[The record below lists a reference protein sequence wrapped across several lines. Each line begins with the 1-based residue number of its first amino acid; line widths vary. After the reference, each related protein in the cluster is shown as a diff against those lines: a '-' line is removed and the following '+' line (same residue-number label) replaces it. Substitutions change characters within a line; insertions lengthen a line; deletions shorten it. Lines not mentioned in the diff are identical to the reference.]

1 MSEKKKPE
9 EIINEE
15 EKKETTKISEDDT
28 ITISSHK
35 EQGEKKINV
44 EYKKGGRKDK
54 IKELEDEIESL
65 KNDLLRNQADFE
77 NFKKRMH
84 QERIT
89 DRKYAAM
96 DLIHDLLIPLD
107 QLRKVVNMDIEDP
120 MLKNYLIGFKMIND
134 QIYDQLEANGLKEIK
149 ALGETFD
156 PKVHHAVEKD
166 SNSEIENNIITE
178 EIQKGYM
185 YKDRIL
191 RPAMVKV
198 NEWSE

>member
-1 MSEKKKPE
+1 MSEKKKQE
-9 EIINEE
+9 EIIIEE
-15 EKKETTKISEDDT
+15 EKKDDTTISEDDT
-28 ITISSHK
+28 IKITHHK

-44 EYKKGGRKDK
+44 EYKKGGRKVK
-54 IKELEDEIESL
+54 IKELEDEIAAL

-77 NFKKRMH
+77 NFKKRMN

-107 QLRKVVNMDIEDP
+107 QLRKVVSMEVDDP

-134 QIYDQLEANGLKEIK
+134 QIYDQLEAYGLKEIK
-149 ALGETFD
+149 AVGETFD

>member
-44 EYKKGGRKDK
+44 EYKKGGRKVK

-166 SNSEIENNIITE
+166 NNSDVENNIITE

>member
-44 EYKKGGRKDK
+44 EYKKGGRKVK

-107 QLRKVVNMDIEDP
+107 QLRKVVNMDIENP

>member
-44 EYKKGGRKDK
+44 EYKKGGRKVK

-107 QLRKVVNMDIEDP
+107 QLRKVVNMNVEDP

>member
-1 MSEKKKPE
+1 MSEKKKQE
-9 EIINEE
+9 EIIIEE
-15 EKKETTKISEDDT
+15 EKKDDTTISEDDT
-28 ITISSHK
+28 IKITHHK

-44 EYKKGGRKDK
+44 EYKKGGRKVK
-54 IKELEDEIESL
+54 IKELEDEIAAL

-77 NFKKRMH
+77 NFKKRMN

-107 QLRKVVNMDIEDP
+107 QLRKVVSMEVDDP

-166 SNSEIENNIITE
+166 NNSDVENNIITE

>member
-44 EYKKGGRKDK
+44 EYKKGGRKVK

-107 QLRKVVNMDIEDP
+107 QLRKVVNMDVEDP

>member
-1 MSEKKKPE
+1 MSEKKKQE
-9 EIINEE
+9 EIIIEE
-15 EKKETTKISEDDT
+15 EKKDDTTISEDDT
-28 ITISSHK
+28 ITITHHK

-44 EYKKGGRKDK
+44 EYKKGGRKVK
-54 IKELEDEIESL
+54 IKELEDEIAAL

-77 NFKKRMH
+77 NFKKRMN

-107 QLRKVVNMDIEDP
+107 QLRKVVSMEVDDP

-134 QIYDQLEANGLKEIK
+134 QIYDQLEAYGLKEIK
-149 ALGETFD
+149 AVGETFD

-166 SNSEIENNIITE
+166 NNSDVENNIITE

>member
-1 MSEKKKPE
+1 MSEKKKQE
-9 EIINEE
+9 EIIIEE
-15 EKKETTKISEDDT
+15 EKKDDTTISEDDT
-28 ITISSHK
+28 ITITHHK
-35 EQGEKKINV
+35 EQGEKKIDV
-44 EYKKGGRKDK
+44 EYKKGGRKVK
-54 IKELEDEIESL
+54 IKELEDEIAAL

-77 NFKKRMH
+77 NFKKRMN

-107 QLRKVVNMDIEDP
+107 QLRKVVSMEVDDP

-166 SNSEIENNIITE
+166 NNSDVENNIITE

>member
-44 EYKKGGRKDK
+44 EYKKGGRKVK

-77 NFKKRMH
+77 NFKKRMN

-107 QLRKVVNMDIEDP
+107 QLRKVVNMDVEDP

-166 SNSEIENNIITE
+166 NNSEIENNIITE